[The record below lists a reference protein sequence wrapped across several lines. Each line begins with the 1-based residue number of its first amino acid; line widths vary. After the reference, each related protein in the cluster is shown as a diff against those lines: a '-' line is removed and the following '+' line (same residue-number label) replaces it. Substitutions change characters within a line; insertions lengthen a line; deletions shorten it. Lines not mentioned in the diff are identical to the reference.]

1 MTKRTGIWMV
11 LAVVGCGGGS
21 GGADGD
27 AGGSAESGDAASVD
41 DDDDDDGGDDDDD
54 GSADG
59 DDDGPTG
66 GDDDDGDDGSTGDDD
81 DADGGTVDDTGESG
95 NDDGAD
101 TSAPD
106 CAEEPCTGEPEWTRR
121 YGNEDDAGTGEEM
134 RQMVTDPAGYTT
146 AVAQVEGSLDLGDA
160 GTTGAGQWLV
170 RFDPDG
176 DPLWFVELGD
186 AWVGGLALD
195 NDDDVLVFTGYGS
208 ELRLRSYTGDG
219 DTDIDESWAVTPMN
233 GGFVLAGDVAVAP
246 DGRIAIT
253 GGVYGSV
260 DFGGNNL
267 MSTGSNDVYVA
278 VFDESLGHVWSRR
291 FGDSAE
297 QRGTSI
303 GFDPDGNV
311 VLAGINDGYLDFGE
325 GPLAALNDYVMWL
338 AVLGVDE
345 GEQVWA
351 HQFDSGDNPG
361 IPHLEFDDDGI
372 YLTTDGAYGP
382 VYVDLG
388 FGTEVGWFHMARFD
402 WAGVPQ
408 WDRHFGAEV
417 GIHAAA
423 RDSASGLVIVGELE
437 GQLDFGDGEV
447 VTSFSGT
454 RDVFIAKY
462 DAGDGTLEWVRMI
475 TDDNQQAN
483 HQRGAGVGIS
493 GSGRVYAGGDF
504 GGIFD
509 MGLGDV
515 VSGGGHGGIDLFLVA
530 LSP

>member
-11 LAVVGCGGGS
+11 VAAVGCGGGS

-27 AGGSAESGDAASVD
+27 AGGSAESGSASAD
-41 DDDDDDGGDDDDD
+41 DDDDDDGDGSADDTPTSGEDDD
-54 GSADG
+54 ADG
-59 DDDGPTG
+59 DDDGDSTG
-66 GDDDDGDDGSTGDDD
+66 GSEDT
-81 DADGGTVDDTGESG
+81 DGGTVDDTGAT
-95 NDDGAD
+95 DDGDSADDSAD

-106 CAEEPCTGEPEWTRR
+106 CDREPCTGEPEWTRR
-121 YGNEDDAGTGEEM
+121 YGNAGDNGTYEEM
-134 RQMVTDPAGYTT
+134 RAMITDAAGNTT
-146 AVAQVEGSLDLGDA
+146 AVVQVEDSLDLGDA
-160 GTTGAGQWLV
+160 GTAGAGQLLV

-176 DPLWFVELGD
+176 DPLWFVEIGD
-186 AWVGGLALD
+186 AWVGALALD
-195 NDDDVLVFTGYGS
+195 NDDDVLALSGYGS
-208 ELRLRSYTGDG
+208 ELRLRSFTAAGDL
-219 DTDIDESWAVTPMN
+219 DIDESWTVTPAD

-253 GGVYGSV
+253 GGVYGSI

-267 MSTGSNDVYVA
+267 SSTGSNDVYVA
-278 VFDESLGHVWSRR
+278 VLDESLDHVWSRR

-297 QRGTSI
+297 QRGSSI

-311 VLAGINDGYLDFGE
+311 VLAGINNGYLDFGE
-325 GPLAALNDYVMWL
+325 GPIAAPNDYMMWL
-338 AVLGVDE
+338 AVLGTDE

-351 HQFDSGDNPG
+351 QQFESGDNPG
-361 IPHLEFDDDGI
+361 IPHLVFDDDGI
-372 YLTTDGAYGP
+372 YLTTDGAYGG
-382 VYVDLG
+382 VYVDFGLG
-388 FGTEVGWFHMARFD
+388 SEVGWFHAARFD
-402 WAGVPQ
+402 WDGVVQ
-408 WDRHFGAEV
+408 WHRPFGVEV

-423 RDSASGLVIVGELE
+423 RDSANGLVIVGELE
-437 GQLDFGDGEV
+437 GQLDFGDGEL

-462 DAGDGTLEWVRMI
+462 DAGDGALEWVRMI

-483 HQRGAGVGIS
+483 QQRGVGVGIS

-515 VSGGGHGGIDLFLVA
+515 VSGGGHGGTDLFLVA